1 MSSSYN
7 CIILIENK
15 LTKGS
20 DTTDGFYT
28 NNPMCACNPR
38 VGSMLSLLVIQH
50 YEHIKKPSML
60 LVISKITKKDE
71 IHTSCCYIVITT

>member
-1 MSSSYN
+1 MAINPNLSSSYN
-7 CIILIENK
+7 WIILIENK

-38 VGSMLSLLVIQH
+38 FGSMFSLLDTQH
-50 YEHIKKPSML
+50 YEHMNKTLMCPTIF
-60 LVISKITKKDE
+60 E
-71 IHTSCCYIVITT
+71 IHIEG